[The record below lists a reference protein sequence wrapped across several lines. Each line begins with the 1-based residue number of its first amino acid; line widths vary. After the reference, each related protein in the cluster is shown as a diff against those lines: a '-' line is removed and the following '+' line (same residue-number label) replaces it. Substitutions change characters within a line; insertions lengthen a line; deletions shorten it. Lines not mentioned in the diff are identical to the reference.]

1 MVHCFRA
8 CSRLLDDD
16 CCCKNASGNDQCA
29 DNSCRGANVKTVL
42 VSCPEIPSTRKIPGC
57 SSTFVHNRLGGG
69 TSFLVFVAGVGG
81 ILLLLL
87 VCGVTGRVVDRDGV
101 DGNGG
106 ALGVDQVGVLLCSVA
121 KGLDDG

>member
-1 MVHCFRA
+1 
-8 CSRLLDDD
+8 
-16 CCCKNASGNDQCA
+16 
-29 DNSCRGANVKTVL
+29 
-42 VSCPEIPSTRKIPGC
+42 
-57 SSTFVHNRLGGG
+57 LGGG